1 MTWDLVR
8 TLDLALVAIGA
19 LMLVI
24 RHKALGGTLPR
35 SGFAGLRT
43 KASKHCDA
51 CWGAMHRTAAPWLLA
66 GAVQALVGATS
77 TGMLYL
83 VAADRAEFA
92 AGVIASVAFVVSGIL
107 LLVGGF
113 LGNRAASAESEHV

>member
-24 RHKALGGTLPR
+24 RHKALQNTLPR
-35 SGFAGLRT
+35 NGFAGLRT
-43 KASKHCDA
+43 KASKHCEA
-51 CWGAMHRTAAPWLLA
+51 CWQAMHRTAAPWLLA
-66 GAVQALVGATS
+66 GAVQALVGAAT

-83 VAADRAEFA
+83 VAADRAEYA

-107 LLVGGF
+107 LLIGGF
-113 LGNRAASAESEHV
+113 LGNRSASAVSEHV